1 MKKQFV
7 KVVLLFVF
15 LFTNK
20 ILPQFTTDLPS
31 QEFNLTE
38 RSFDKKHRYEMRTTV
53 IVYAPDGTRK
63 SREIFILNLL
73 AEPIDSK
80 RTKYTCEKF
89 VYINSEKIE
98 KSIPS
103 LSGWTYDFTTD
114 NVNRSDSLVLGI
126 SHEPFEKL
134 KDGDG
139 NLLAVDKSYLIY
151 NSFIDFHAICDVFSR
166 ETNSGNGIGNL
177 KKIGDKIIHAAAN
190 SKPSLNLGSNVKEGS
205 YFQNGEVTLTL
216 KGVSV
221 VDNKLCALIGYDS
234 GESSFNI
241 QMEPMPNFAIDTKG
255 GSHYFG
261 DIYIDNKTKWVA
273 KADLSEFVV
282 SETQLHSMN
291 TKISSPIERQ
301 LIIEMIE

>member
-1 MKKQFV
+1 MK
-7 KVVLLFVF
+7 
-15 LFTNK
+15 
-20 ILPQFTTDLPS
+20 
-31 QEFNLTE
+31 
-38 RSFDKKHRYEMRTTV
+38 TTV

-63 SREIFILNLL
+63 GREIFILNLR
-73 AEPIDSK
+73 AEPVDGK

-89 VYINSEKIE
+89 VYVNGDKIE

-103 LSGWTYDFTTD
+103 LSGWAYEFSID

-134 KDGDG
+134 KDSDG
-139 NLLAVDKSYLIY
+139 NLLPADKSYFIY
-151 NSFIDFHAICDVFSR
+151 NSFIDFHAICDVFAR
-166 ETNSGNGIGNL
+166 ETNGGNGIGNL
-177 KKIGDKIIHAAAN
+177 KKIGDKIIHAASN
-190 SKPSLNLGSNVKEGS
+190 SKPAINLGSNVKEGS

-216 KGVSV
+216 KGVGV
-221 VDNKLCALIGYDS
+221 VDKKLCALVEYDS
-234 GESSFNI
+234 GESSFNM

-261 DIYIDNKTKWVA
+261 DIYVDLETNWVA

-282 SETQLHSMN
+282 SETQIHSMK
-291 TKISSPIERQ
+291 TKISTSVERQ